1 LIGENDSRMTTQT
14 INSLA
19 GMREMGFLTYP
30 VLLKLMELDFQTIAV
45 QSHPIPLKNPVCEKN
60 EKYEQ
65 NGLVVIF
72 YDISCS
78 ISLILFNLVNFI

>member
-1 LIGENDSRMTTQT
+1 MTTQT

-45 QSHPIPLKNPVCEKN
+45 QSHPIK
-60 EKYEQ
+60 
-65 NGLVVIF
+65 
-72 YDISCS
+72 
-78 ISLILFNLVNFI
+78 VNRKGR